1 MRGEGRRCWV
11 LGLGAGGGVKGE
23 TAFADVPFIVVDVE
37 TTGISAH
44 GGDRITEVAAVL
56 VHGRQVED
64 AFHSLVNPQR
74 PIPHYVTHL
83 TGISDAMV
91 RDAPRFREIAGDLAQ
106 HFVGRVFVA
115 HNARFDWGSLSAE
128 YGRVANAALDEL
140 ATAQLCTVRLARRL
154 LSHLPRRNLDAVA
167 WHYGVAIDG
176 RHRAAGDA
184 RATAHIL
191 LGLLRDAERSG
202 VYSWEALD
210 AMLARRTARARRRTA
225 LPRPSDGRDGA

>member
-1 MRGEGRRCWV
+1 MV
-11 LGLGAGGGVKGE
+11 SGE
-23 TAFADVPFIVVDVE
+23 TAFADVPFLVVDVE
-37 TTGISAH
+37 TTGISTA

-56 VHGRQVED
+56 VQGGRVED
-64 AFHSLVNPQR
+64 AFQSLVNPQR
-74 PIPHYVTHL
+74 PIPEYVTHL

-91 RDAPRFREIAGDLAQ
+91 RGAPRFREIAGDLAQ

-115 HNARFDWGSLSAE
+115 HNARFDWGFLSAE
-128 YGRVANAALDEL
+128 YGRVASAPLDEL
-140 ATAQLCTVRLARRL
+140 ATAQLCTVRLARRF

-167 WHYGVAIDG
+167 WHYGVSIDG

-202 VYSWEALD
+202 VHSWEALD
-210 AMLARRTARARRRTA
+210 ALLACRTSRVRRRSA
-225 LPRPSDGRDGA
+225 LPQPSDGRDGA

>member
-1 MRGEGRRCWV
+1 M
-11 LGLGAGGGVKGE
+11 GE
-23 TAFADVPFIVVDVE
+23 TAFADIPFLVVDVE
-37 TTGISAH
+37 TTGISAN

-56 VHGRQVED
+56 VQGGRVED
-64 AFHSLVNPQR
+64 TFHSLVNPQR
-74 PIPHYVTHL
+74 PIPGYVTHL

-91 RDAPRFREIAGDLAQ
+91 RDAPRFGEIAGDLAQ

-115 HNARFDWGSLSAE
+115 HNARFDWGFLSAE
-128 YGRVANAALDEL
+128 YGRVASAPLGEL
-140 ATAQLCTVRLARRL
+140 GMIQLCTVRLARRF

-167 WHYGVAIDG
+167 WHYGVSIDG

-184 RATAHIL
+184 RATAHVL

-202 VYSWEALD
+202 VHNWEALD
-210 AMLARRTARARRRTA
+210 ALLARRTSRTRRRSA